1 MAAHQWET
9 VPLRNQSADIWV
21 SIKYYLGD
29 FYARSQSDPKVSVK
43 HSHFPKTNFCHS
55 VDAHFSKKVFGP
67 IMSSSHA
74 LSQVPSPLQ
83 PPREE
88 MLWLEVG
95 PRLPSSFCIYCRSI
109 RSRLC
114 PPPKTN
120 QPTKRRICHRS
131 SLPFPAKSCI
141 FLLSFF
147 LRKTCGF
154 SLFAVRESVVR
165 RILGSRHYMFHKLN
179 NDDVPRKKVK
189 YFSAFSFLWLV

>member
-43 HSHFPKTNFCHS
+43 HSHLKTNFCHS

-74 LSQVPSPLQ
+74 LSQVLSPLQ

-114 PPPKTN
+114 PPPPTN
-120 QPTKRRICHRS
+120 QPKEEFVIA
-131 SLPFPAKSCI
+131 PP
-141 FLLSFF
+141 
-147 LRKTCGF
+147 
-154 SLFAVRESVVR
+154 SLFPQSHAS
-165 RILGSRHYMFHKLN
+165 S
-179 NDDVPRKKVK
+179 
-189 YFSAFSFLWLV
+189 SFLFPPKNVRFFVVCSSGIRRT

>member
-43 HSHFPKTNFCHS
+43 HSHLKTNFCHS

-74 LSQVPSPLQ
+74 LSQVLSPLQ

-114 PPPKTN
+114 PPPQPTN
-120 QPTKRRICHRS
+120 QKKNLS
-131 SLPFPAKSCI
+131 SLLPPFSRKVMH
-141 FLLSFF
+141 LLPFFF